1 METHPLILDGA
12 HQLRIF
18 PDNRMWS
25 GNPALMSIYVIK
37 GISMPNIQVYSSGG
51 FVDIVMKQFKSS
63 IYIDLI
69 NGIPKTLISSY

>member
-1 METHPLILDGA
+1 
-12 HQLRIF
+12 
-18 PDNRMWS
+18 
-25 GNPALMSIYVIK
+25 
-37 GISMPNIQVYSSGG
+37 MPNIQVYSSGG